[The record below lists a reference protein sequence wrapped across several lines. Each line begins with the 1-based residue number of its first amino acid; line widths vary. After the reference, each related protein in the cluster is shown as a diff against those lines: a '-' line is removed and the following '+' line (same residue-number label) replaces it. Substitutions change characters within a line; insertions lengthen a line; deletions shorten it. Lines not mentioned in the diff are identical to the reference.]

1 MFCTSDKPESKL
13 PSSSMLKSLATAS
26 VLLKS
31 FPTAST
37 AASPVAPAVGVVGV
51 VVSFLT
57 VCWHPIRNIKNTD
70 KIASAILFF
79 IDNRP
84 I

>member
-1 MFCTSDKPESKL
+1 MFCTSDKPVSKL
-13 PSSSMLKSLATAS
+13 PSSSVLKSLATAS

-37 AASPVAPAVGVVGV
+37 AASPVAPVLGAV
-51 VVSFLT
+51 VVVT
-57 VCWHPIRNIKNTD
+57 VLAACWHPIRNIKNID
-70 KIASAILFF
+70 KITSAILFF